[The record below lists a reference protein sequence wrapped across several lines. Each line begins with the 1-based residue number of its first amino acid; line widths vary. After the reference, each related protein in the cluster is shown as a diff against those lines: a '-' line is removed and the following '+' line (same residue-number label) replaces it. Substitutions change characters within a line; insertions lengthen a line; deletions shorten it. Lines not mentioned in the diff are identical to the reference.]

1 MSIFNKGIGG
11 AIEELL
17 DRKELPKG
25 KPRPSQRSDFD
36 LRPV

>member
-17 DRKELPKG
+17 DCKELPKG
-25 KPRPSQRSDFD
+25 KLRQSQRSDFD